1 MLDILS
7 PCSPLEDSD
16 IMTISN
22 STAVWKGNLTE
33 GSGTMKLGK
42 GGYEGPFTKASRF
55 DNGAGT
61 NPEELI
67 GAAHAGCYSMFLSAL
82 LSKSGFPP
90 AEIRTT
96 AKVHLGDG
104 PAITLIELE
113 TQAQVPGC
121 DEPTFLQHAEQ
132 AKAGCPVSKALAAV
146 TIKLTAHLLK

>member
-1 MLDILS
+1 M
-7 PCSPLEDSD
+7 
-16 IMTISN
+16 ISN
-22 STAVWKGNLTE
+22 STAVWKGNLVA

-42 GGYEGPFTKASRF
+42 GGYEGPYTKASRF
-55 DNGAGT
+55 ENGAGT

-90 AEIRTT
+90 TEIRTT

-104 PAITLIELE
+104 PTITLIELDTDAE
-113 TQAQVPGC
+113 VPGC
-121 DEPTFLQHAEQ
+121 DDATFQTHAEQ

-146 TIKLTAHLLK
+146 TIKLTARLVK